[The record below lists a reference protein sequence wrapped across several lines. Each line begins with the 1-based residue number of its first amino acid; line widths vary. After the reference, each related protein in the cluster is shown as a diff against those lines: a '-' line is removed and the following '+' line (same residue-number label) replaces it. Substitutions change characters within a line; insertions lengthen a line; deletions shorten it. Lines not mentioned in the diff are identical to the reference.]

1 MMGTNLIVDKEI
13 NTIQPVWQTIREY
26 LESKKDQ
33 ISKAILYYPP
43 LIPACDAQFNY
54 LLEERARLS
63 QLLGQLESLAQEQ
76 PGQEQRLWLDAFLLS
91 SPDLDEAAVQAIHS
105 FLQDG
110 EDKWD

>member
-1 MMGTNLIVDKEI
+1 M
-13 NTIQPVWQTIREY
+13 QPVWQTIREY

-43 LIPACDAQFNY
+43 PIPACDAQFNY
-54 LLEERARLS
+54 LLEERARVGR
-63 QLLGQLESLAQEQ
+63 LLGQLESLAQAQ
-76 PGQEQRLWLDAFLLS
+76 LGPEQRQWLDAFILS
-91 SPDLDEAAVQAIHS
+91 SPDLDETAVQAIHS